1 MIARKRDRPY
11 GTDIRPA
18 DPLSDLFGDAA
29 AAEFVPLASLQTR
42 TQPRRYFDP
51 DQQQKLI
58 ASVRQHGILEPLI
71 VRPVAGDRYELVA
84 GERRYR
90 AAVALHLEEVP
101 VVIRDLSDTDA
112 LQIALIENL
121 QREELN
127 PLEETEALLELL
139 GVKLGL
145 EAIAVPNLLYQMKND
160 WERLQRRSRAAS
172 RASAAQ
178 SLPGSQTHENNVI
191 PSAADAEASEN
202 NVIPKSES
210 GDTGENNVIPNSAGL
225 STGENNVIPSAAD
238 AEASEN
244 NVIPNSV
251 GGNTGENNVI
261 PNSIGGDTGENN
273 VIPSAIPSAPSN
285 SSPLN
290 PIPDPQDPQQQQVQA
305 TFTEVGRMSWLSF
318 TINRLPLLSLPDDI
332 LTVLRQGSLAY
343 TKAIALSRV
352 ADAAQRRS
360 LLEQTLAAGWSLA
373 QIRRAIANLQAP
385 KTNSD
390 TVDLKRRKQRVL
402 GQLQRSPI
410 WDQPQQRDRLEALL
424 KDIERLLGDFSS

>member
-1 MIARKRDRPY
+1 VIARKRDRPY

-90 AAVALHLEEVP
+90 AAVALQLAEVP
-101 VVIRDLSDTDA
+101 VVIRDLSETEA

-139 GVKLGL
+139 AVQLGM
-145 EAIAVPNLLYQMKND
+145 EAIAVPRLLYHMKND
-160 WERLQRRSRAAS
+160 WERLQRRSRSATTQGAAS
-172 RASAAQ
+172 QPAPEPHPSENR
-178 SLPGSQTHENNVI
+178 ENNVI
-191 PSAADAEASEN
+191 PSAQSPEALGENNVMPSAQDLGVPGENNVMPSAARTTPTDEN
-202 NVIPKSES
+202 NVIPSS
-210 GDTGENNVIPNSAGL
+210 VNTLATDENNVIPNAQNPR
-225 STGENNVIPSAAD
+225 STGENNVIPSNL
-238 AEASEN
+238 S
-244 NVIPNSV
+244 
-251 GGNTGENNVI
+251 
-261 PNSIGGDTGENN
+261 
-273 VIPSAIPSAPSN
+273 
-285 SSPLN
+285 SSPLDPN
-290 PIPDPQDPQQQQVQA
+290 PLNPVPNPQDSRQQQVQA

-332 LTVLRQGSLAY
+332 LTALRQGSLAY
-343 TKAIALSRV
+343 TKAIALARV
-352 ADAAQRRS
+352 ANADTRRS
-360 LLEQTLAAGWSLA
+360 LLEQTLAERWSLA
-373 QIRRAIANLQAP
+373 QIRRAIAALQALP
-385 KTNSD
+385 ASPGTA
-390 TVDLKRRKQRVL
+390 DLKRRKQRVL
-402 GQLQRSPI
+402 GKLQRSPI

-424 KDIERLLGDFSS
+424 ADIETLLDDAAD